1 MRPRADEI
9 LRSIAWTF
17 DRYISPDL
25 HDPFAQSLGLSIGY
39 LLRSVEQRIQHEG
52 PALWECNRAI
62 RMPLELVREL
72 IAGSARARAE
82 SVFTDLLGEI
92 DAALGKE
99 YRDPD
104 DYPTL
109 ESLTDEAVGLRWPL
123 THAIEA
129 LQQHPEAFDEI
140 QYTRTRAEIR
150 DYLKLQLEREA
161 AYVQIRSIEGLDP
174 LGGRV

>member
-9 LRSIAWTF
+9 VHSITWTF
-17 DRYISPDL
+17 DRYISPEL
-25 HDPFAQSLGLSIGY
+25 NDPFAQSLALSIGY
-39 LLRSVEQRIQHEG
+39 LLRSVEQRIRHEG

-62 RMPLELVREL
+62 RGPLGLVRKL
-72 IAGSARARAE
+72 IAGSSEARAE
-82 SVFTDLLGEI
+82 SVFTDLLDEI

-99 YRDPD
+99 FRSPE

-109 ESLTDEAVGLRWPL
+109 ESLADEAAGLRWPL

-129 LQQHPEAFDEI
+129 LQQHPEPFDAAE
-140 QYTRTRAEIR
+140 YTRARSEIR

-174 LGGRV
+174 LAGRV